1 MQTMPHNSPGTLVF
15 WRRKS
20 QQNSNRVI
28 PNGGAKCRW
37 GGLNA
42 GAVAENWQLPT
53 WSIIN
58 LAQSQVCHTEHP
70 RYLFTARHA
79 GLSATARPCLLP
91 STCCR
96 TELLEMSGIGCYR
109 LVSTPVIQPTVLKHC
124 RELRALTA
132 ANKSRTLTALI
143 LHWSMLQCTGDHQS
157 VSSFSSLPLIF
168 HSHSMWQ
175 LS

>member
-1 MQTMPHNSPGTLVF
+1 MAKSRIMQTMPHNSPGTLVF

-79 GLSATARPCLLP
+79 GLSATGRPCLLP

-109 LVSTPVIQPTVLKHC
+109 WFPLPSSNQQCWSTAGNSEHWLQPIK
-124 RELRALTA
+124 A
-132 ANKSRTLTALI
+132 AHSPP
-143 LHWSMLQCTGDHQS
+143 
-157 VSSFSSLPLIF
+157 SSFIDPCYNVLVIINRFPVLVPF
-168 HSHSMWQ
+168 H
-175 LS
+175 